1 MEFVFT
7 TNLAYFVL
15 VIGFLLAV
23 FALLTPGTGIFELG
37 ALAALVFSAWA
48 IASLP
53 TNTWALVLLLVGVF
67 PFLLALRRTQKRI
80 YLLISA
86 LALMIGSAYLFQG
99 SEWWLPGVHPALAF
113 VVSVSAGGLLWFM
126 AVKVLEAGMLGLSHD
141 ISGLVGMEAETRTK
155 VHHEGSVYTRGE
167 MWAARSKKPI
177 PSGRRVRVTAR
188 EGLILDVEP
197 LED

>member
-48 IASLP
+48 IFSLP

-67 PFLLALRRTQKRI
+67 PFLLALKRTQKQM
-80 YLLISA
+80 YLFISA
-86 LALMIGSAYLFQG
+86 AAFVIGSAYLFQG
-99 SEWWLPGVHPALAF
+99 PEWYLPGVNPYLAA
-113 VVSVSAGGLLWFM
+113 VVSISAGGLLWFM
-126 AVKVLEAGMLGLSHD
+126 TVKVLEADILDLSHD

-155 VHHEGSVYTRGE
+155 VHLEGSVYARGE
-167 MWAARSKKPI
+167 MWAARSQKPI
-177 PSGRRVRVTAR
+177 PAGRRVRVIGR
-188 EGLILDVEP
+188 EGLILEVEKMD
-197 LED
+197 E